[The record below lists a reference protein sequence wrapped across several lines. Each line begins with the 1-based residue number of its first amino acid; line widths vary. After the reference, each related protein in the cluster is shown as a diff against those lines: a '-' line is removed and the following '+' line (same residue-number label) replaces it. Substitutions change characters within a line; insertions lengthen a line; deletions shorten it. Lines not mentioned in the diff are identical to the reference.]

1 MVITPIHKKGDRLDP
16 QNYRAIALLS
26 IPGKIFLR
34 ILMERMKDKVE
45 TKLKET
51 QYGFRAG
58 RGTIDAIFIVRQI
71 IEKAKEKKIC
81 LNFHFI
87 DFKSAF
93 DTVWRKALWR
103 MLRSIGI
110 NQKYIN
116 IIEKMYEKTE
126 CSVIIDKNLTEW
138 FRVKVGVRQGCI
150 LSPTFFNIF
159 LEFVMDELSCLQNSL
174 ELDNTLSTDIRYA
187 DDTTFISTMFEKL
200 QISTRELE
208 TACRKWGLKINS
220 QKCKVMSRDD
230 RNIYVENSIVEKVDK
245 FVFLGSVVPGSSDDI
260 QRRIGLA
267 SSAFGRLK
275 NKIWSNKNLPNKLK
289 TRLYYALIIPIAIY
303 ACETW
308 TIKKED
314 ERKLSVFENNCL
326 RSTLRKTLMD
336 KTKLTKIRKELVV
349 TKTILEMVNKR
360 RLNWFGHVLRR
371 GEDSYAY
378 QCYKKSFEGKRP
390 KGRPPKR
397 WTDHI
402 GEDTGLPLLT
412 AERMTADRKKWSD
425 FVVKKCA
432 RIHSGLCN

>member
-1 MVITPIHKKGDRLDP
+1 MKDKNGQKCTKAREVLNLWKSHFEKHLNTFFPRDETALISIDIPNLEPDQLVVVEPEITKDEIVKAIKETKRRKAPGANQSRIEVLNAGGEKMVEMLHKIFNLILKQEATPQDFSKMVITPIHKKGDRLDP

-34 ILMERMKDKVE
+34 ILVERMKDKVKI
-45 TKLKET
+45 KLKET

-58 RGTIDAIFIVRQI
+58 RGNIGAIFIVRQI
-71 IEKAKEKKIC
+71 FEKAKEKKIC

-103 MLRSIGI
+103 ILRSIGV

-159 LEFVMDELSCLQNSL
+159 LEFVMDELSCLQSNI
-174 ELDNTLSTDIRYA
+174 ELDDTLSTDIRYA

-230 RNIYVENSIVEKVDK
+230 RNIYVENSIVKIVDK

-260 QRRIGLA
+260 QR
-267 SSAFGRLK
+267 
-275 NKIWSNKNLPNKLK
+275 
-289 TRLYYALIIPIAIY
+289 
-303 ACETW
+303 
-308 TIKKED
+308 
-314 ERKLSVFENNCL
+314 
-326 RSTLRKTLMD
+326 
-336 KTKLTKIRKELVV
+336 
-349 TKTILEMVNKR
+349 
-360 RLNWFGHVLRR
+360 
-371 GEDSYAY
+371 
-378 QCYKKSFEGKRP
+378 
-390 KGRPPKR
+390 
-397 WTDHI
+397 
-402 GEDTGLPLLT
+402 
-412 AERMTADRKKWSD
+412 
-425 FVVKKCA
+425 
-432 RIHSGLCN
+432 